1 MGEPLK
7 RGVRLL
13 LGCYNLRL
21 NMSRPFFTLGFV
33 LGLGLVLAANVY
45 SYHIAEPPC
54 CDFSVPFGVPFPLG
68 QTGGFIDVTR
78 FMLLG
83 VIADVIVGLIASVG
97 FAWMFAK
104 SFPSIIN
111 RFRQLAQWHVATRSH

>member
-1 MGEPLK
+1 
-7 RGVRLL
+7 
-13 LGCYNLRL
+13 
-21 NMSRPFFTLGFV
+21 MSRPLFTLGFV
-33 LGLGLVLAANVY
+33 LGIGLFVTANVH
-45 SYHIAEPPC
+45 SYHVAEPPC

-68 QTGGFIDVTR
+68 QTGGFISVTH

-104 SFPSIIN
+104 SLPSIIN
-111 RFRQLAQWHVATRSH
+111 RFRQIIRWHVATRSH

>member
-1 MGEPLK
+1 
-7 RGVRLL
+7 
-13 LGCYNLRL
+13 
-21 NMSRPFFTLGFV
+21 MSRPFFTLGFV
-33 LGLGLVLAANVY
+33 LGIGLFVTANVH
-45 SYHIAEPPC
+45 SYHVAEPPC

-68 QTGGFIDVTR
+68 QTGGFISVTR

-111 RFRQLAQWHVATRSH
+111 RIVSAIKQVKNFTESNTFSVIAIVGIISP